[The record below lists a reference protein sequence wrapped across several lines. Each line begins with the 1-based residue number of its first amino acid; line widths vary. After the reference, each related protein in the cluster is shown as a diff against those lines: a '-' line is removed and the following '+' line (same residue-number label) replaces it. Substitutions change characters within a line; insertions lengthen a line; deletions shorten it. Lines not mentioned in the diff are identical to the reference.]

1 MKLKALSHSVRRSG
15 RRSAFTLVELVI
27 VITIIAVLS
36 GSGIYLIIGF
46 IDDAKYQRVE
56 SDIQALDLA
65 LKSYERNNY
74 FKPPT
79 QEQGLQAL
87 VERPTGDPQPE
98 RWRAYLEEPMK
109 DPWGN
114 EYQYR
119 VPAQKSKKK
128 YDLFSLGEDGVESDD
143 DVGNW

>member
-1 MKLKALSHSVRRSG
+1 MKITAPSSPRHHRG
-15 RRSAFTLVELVI
+15 FTLVELVI
-27 VITIIAVLS
+27 VITIIAVLA
-36 GSGIYLIIGF
+36 GSGIYLVVGF
-46 IDDAKYQRVE
+46 VDDAKYQRVD
-56 SDIQALDLA
+56 SDLKALDLA

-74 FKPPT
+74 FKPPS
-79 QEQGLQAL
+79 QDQGLQAL

-98 RWRAYLEEPMK
+98 RWRAYLDEPML

-119 VPAQKSKKK
+119 IPAQKSTKK
-128 YDLFSLGEDGVESDD
+128 YDIFSLGEDGVESED

>member
-1 MKLKALSHSVRRSG
+1 MKIPSFQHRRRSG
-15 RRSAFTLVELVI
+15 FTLVELVI
-27 VITIIAVLS
+27 VITIISVLA
-36 GSGIYLIIGF
+36 GSGTYLVIGF
-46 IDDAKYQRVE
+46 VDDAKYGRVD
-56 SDIQALDLA
+56 SDLKALDLA
-65 LKSYERNNY
+65 VKAYERNNY

-79 QEQGLQAL
+79 QEQGLMAL

-98 RWRAYLEEPMK
+98 RWRAYLEEPML

-119 VPAQKSKKK
+119 FPGQKSDKK

-143 DVGNW
+143 DVGNWK

>member
-1 MKLKALSHSVRRSG
+1 MKNSQANRRKS
-15 RRSAFTLVELVI
+15 SAAFTLVELVI
-27 VITIIAVLS
+27 VITIIAVLA
-36 GSGIYLIIGF
+36 GSGIYLVIGF
-46 IDDAKYQRVE
+46 VDDAKYQRVD
-56 SDIQALDLA
+56 SDMKALDVA

-79 QEQGLQAL
+79 QEQGLNAL
-87 VERPTGDPQPE
+87 VEKPTSDPQPE
-98 RWRAYLEEPMK
+98 RWRAYLEEPML

-119 VPAQKSKKK
+119 YPAQKSNKK
-128 YDLFSLGEDGVESDD
+128 YDLYSFGEDGVESDD

>member
-1 MKLKALSHSVRRSG
+1 MKLHPHTHPDRR
-15 RRSAFTLVELVI
+15 RRAFTLVELVI

-46 IDDAKYQRVE
+46 VDDAKYRRVE
-56 SDIQALDLA
+56 GDIQLLETA
-65 LKSYERNNY
+65 LKSYESNNY

-79 QEQGLQAL
+79 QEQGLRAL

-119 VPAQKSKKK
+119 LPAQKSKKK

>member
-1 MKLKALSHSVRRSG
+1 MKLALSQTRCRRAAG
-15 RRSAFTLVELVI
+15 FTLVELVI
-27 VITIIAVLS
+27 VITIIAVLA
-36 GSGIYLIIGF
+36 GSGVYLVVGF
-46 IDDAKYQRVE
+46 VDDAKYQRID
-56 SDIQALDLA
+56 SDLKALDLA

-98 RWRAYLEEPMK
+98 RWRAYLEEPML
-109 DPWGN
+109 DPWGQ

-119 VPAQKSKKK
+119 IPAQKSTKK
-128 YDLFSLGEDGVESDD
+128 YDIFSLGEDGTESDD

>member
-1 MKLKALSHSVRRSG
+1 MKYNQGTSRRRNSG
-15 RRSAFTLVELVI
+15 FTLVELVI
-27 VITIIAVLS
+27 VITIIAVLA
-36 GSGIYLIIGF
+36 GSGIYLVVGF
-46 IDDAKYQRVE
+46 VDDAKYQRVD
-56 SDIQALDLA
+56 SDLKALDLA

-79 QEQGLQAL
+79 QDQGLMAL
-87 VERPTGDPQPE
+87 VERPSGDPQPE
-98 RWRAYLEEPMK
+98 RWRAYLDEPML

-119 VPAQKSKKK
+119 IPAEKSSKK
-128 YDLFSLGEDGVESDD
+128 YDIFSLGEDGIESDD